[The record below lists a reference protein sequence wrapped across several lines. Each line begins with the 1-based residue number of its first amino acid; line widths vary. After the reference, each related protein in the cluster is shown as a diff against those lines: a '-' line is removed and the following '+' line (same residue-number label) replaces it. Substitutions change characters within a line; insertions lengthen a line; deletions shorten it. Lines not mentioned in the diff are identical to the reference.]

1 MKNLNKEKRSS
12 LQIAYEVTY
21 TFYTQNGVEVIA
33 SGTRLKVLN
42 AAGNSIELQSD
53 NAGGNTVTINGSV
66 SVDGQTMEAKWST
79 NGAQDSR
86 PPRILIKSSG
96 EGFSQSLPKP
106 WVGTPAIESLVRMF
120 GARASERENGD

>member
-53 NAGGNTVTINGSV
+53 NAGGNTITITGSL
-66 SVDGQTMEAKWST
+66 SADGQSIEAKWST
-79 NGAQDSR
+79 SGSQDTR

-96 EGFSQSLPKP
+96 EGFSQSTPKP
-106 WVGTPAIESLVRMF
+106 
-120 GARASERENGD
+120 